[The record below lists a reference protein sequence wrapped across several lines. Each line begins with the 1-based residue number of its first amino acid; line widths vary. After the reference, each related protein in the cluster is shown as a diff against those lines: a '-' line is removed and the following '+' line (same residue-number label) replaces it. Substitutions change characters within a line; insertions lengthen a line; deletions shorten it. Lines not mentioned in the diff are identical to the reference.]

1 MIPGC
6 PHSDIVALS
15 LRSKET
21 VPTPTFG
28 LKAKPCASHLLK
40 VIEEQWII
48 PENKMRKVSSL
59 LVELEDPK
67 SG

>member
-28 LKAKPCASHLLK
+28 LKAKPFASHLLK
-40 VIEEQWII
+40 VNEEHIHNLGEQN
-48 PENKMRKVSSL
+48 E
-59 LVELEDPK
+59 K
-67 SG
+67 SI